1 MTPFNEMFQLP
12 LPDLAALA
20 VLFASWIGIG
30 LAIEHAPARFPS
42 VSQLMAR
49 YRREW
54 MVQFVTRE
62 PRIYDASVLEGLR
75 QGTAFFASTALIAI
89 GGGLAL
95 LGNANPVVNVAREL
109 ALQPPPPAE
118 VQVRALVVIL
128 FLANAFLKFVWAH
141 RLFGYCAIVM
151 ASAPNDPSDPLALHR
166 AGQAAEINISAAKGF
181 NRGLRSVYFALGS
194 LGWLLGWPALLAGT
208 AVTVAVLWR
217 REFASHSRRVM
228 IDLG

>member
-20 VLFASWIGIG
+20 ALFVCWIGIG
-30 LAIEHAPARFPS
+30 LAIEHAPPTFPS

-54 MVQFVTRE
+54 MVQFITRE

-109 ALQPPPPAE
+109 ALQPAAPAE
-118 VQVRALVVIL
+118 LQVRALVVIL

-141 RLFGYCAIVM
+141 RLFGYCSIMM
-151 ASAPNDPSDPLALHR
+151 ASAPNDATNPLALHR
-166 AGQAAEINISAAKGF
+166 ANQAAEINISAAKGF

-194 LGWLLGWPALLAGT
+194 LGWLLGWPMLLIGT
-208 AVTVAVLWR
+208 TVTVAVLLR